1 MVREGAALGEARQL
15 AGGRMLP
22 PAHPGM
28 RVARVLLRF
37 ARRKPLGAVGLVI
50 ITLLILV
57 AALAPLLAPYD
68 PNALSMARLAEPL
81 SENHLLGTDGFGRD
95 VFSRLLYGARVSVTV
110 GFAAVIVATGLALVL
125 GVMPAYFA
133 GWVDALC
140 QRVID
145 AIMSFPT
152 LILLLALV
160 AVFGSGMLQ
169 LILILGFATSAGK
182 ARVFRSAVLAVKNNA
197 YFEAAR
203 CIGAS
208 PARVIVRHVL
218 PNIFAPMM
226 ITTTVSLGGIILAEA
241 GLSFLGLG
249 VPPPNSSWGNMLSVD
264 GRRFMLTAPWLAIVP
279 GLAITLVVFAFNM
292 LGDALRDVLD
302 PRLRGR

>member
-1 MVREGAALGEARQL
+1 MVREGTAAGETVPL
-15 AGGRMLP
+15 AGNRLFAPG
-22 PAHPGM
+22 HPL
-28 RVARVLLRF
+28 ARGTRALLRF
-37 ARRKPLGAVGLVI
+37 CRRKPLGGVGLAI
-50 ITLLILV
+50 ITVMI
-57 AALAPLLAPYD
+57 AMAILAPVLAPYE
-68 PNALSMARLAEPL
+68 PNALSMERLAPPMTGD
-81 SENHLLGTDGFGRD
+81 HLLGTDGFGRD
-95 VFSRLLYGARVSVTV
+95 VYSRLLYGARVSVTV
-110 GFAAVIVATGLALVL
+110 GFAAVIVATSLALLL
-125 GVMPAYFA
+125 GVVPAYLT
-133 GWVDALC
+133 GWPDALC

-160 AVFGSGMLQ
+160 AVFGAGMVQ

-182 ARVFRSAVLAVKNNA
+182 ARVFRSAVLGVKNNS

-208 PARVIVRHVL
+208 PLRIIARHVL

-226 ITTTVSLGGIILAEA
+226 ISITVSLGGIILAEA

-279 GLAITLVVFAFNM
+279 GLAITLVVFGFNM